1 LQTIVV
7 GARGRVPVGPEDKAR
22 EEIDRQLKAIG
33 WVLQDKDE
41 LNLGAGVGIAV
52 RNFSLPTGPCDYL
65 LFIDRKVAGV
75 IEAKPEGVTLTG
87 VSEQS
92 ERYIISGLPKHLGR
106 WSTDHLV
113 FGYESTGTE
122 TLFRDMRDPNSRSR
136 NVFAFHRPEALLA
149 TLQQGT
155 SFRGRLA
162 APAPLV
168 EQGLRD
174 CQIEAINGLDTSLAH
189 GDPKALIQM
198 IMGAGKTFTACT
210 ASYRFIKHAGA
221 KRILFLVDR
230 NNLGRQTLREF
241 QDYCPPDDGRKFT
254 QLYNVQHLQSSRID
268 LDAKV
273 VITTIQRLY
282 AMLKGEELSVED
294 EDGSAFEGGG
304 DGGSDRTIGYNPKIP
319 IDTFDVVIT
328 DECHRSIYGVWRQV
342 LEYFDAHIIG
352 LTATP
357 SRHTLGYFNR
367 NLVSEYPY
375 ERSVADGVNVGYE
388 VFRIRTH
395 ITEQG
400 ATVDAGFEVPV
411 RDRRTR
417 RVTYEQIDQDL
428 PYQGK
433 DLDRSVTNPNQIR
446 TVLESYRHH
455 AFSDLFPGRHEVP
468 KTLIFAKDDNHADEI
483 VKIIREVFG
492 KGNDFA
498 KKVTY
503 RTTEDTEQ
511 LIKKFRVDYNPRV
524 VVTVDMIATGTDL
537 KPVEVVIFMRDVR
550 SESYFE
556 QMKGRGVRT
565 IPDSDLKSVTPDAE
579 KKTRF
584 VLIDAV
590 GVTESCKTT
599 SPPLER
605 KRSVSFDKLID
616 GIAQGDRD
624 DDSLSSLGA
633 RLAALDRT
641 IEDKYRDRIREAAG
655 GMTLANLARRLVD
668 AVDPDVIDATARQEH
683 SPPITDEQ
691 LAQVAGD
698 LKEQAARLFD
708 DPKLRN
714 LLKEIKQ
721 KSAIVIDETN
731 PDHVIEAGYA
741 LTNARHRVTSFRTFI
756 DENQDHLL
764 ALQILLN
771 RPYGQQRITYK
782 ALHDLAEALAAK
794 PWHLMPAD
802 LWLAYTRLDADKVRG
817 KPADKTLTE
826 LIQLV
831 RYAVSS
837 DGDKTLQ
844 PFAVAAEQKFNLWM
858 GRQQK
863 AGKTFTPEQEA
874 WLRLIKDH
882 IAANAEVTVEDLQ
895 EIPDFA
901 AKGGIVA
908 ARRVFGP
915 DITTMLD
922 DLAGALVA

>member
-1 LQTIVV
+1 MP
-7 GARGRVPVGPEDKAR
+7 AGPEDKAR
-22 EEIDRQLKAIG
+22 EELDRQLEATG
-33 WVLQDKDE
+33 WILQDKDQ

-52 RNFSLPTGPCDYL
+52 REFPLSTGPCDYL

-75 IEAKPEGVTLTG
+75 IEAKKLGETLTG
-87 VSEQS
+87 VSDQS
-92 ERYIISGLPKHLGR
+92 ERYIIAGLPKHLGR
-106 WSTDHLV
+106 WAPDHLA
-113 FGYESTGTE
+113 FGYESTGAE

-136 NVFAFHRPEALLA
+136 NVYTFHRPEALLA

-162 APAPLV
+162 QPAPLV
-168 EQGLRD
+168 TQGLRD
-174 CQIEAINGLDTSLAH
+174 CQIEALNGLDASLAQ

-221 KRILFLVDR
+221 KHILFLVDR

-241 QDYCPPDDGRKFT
+241 QDFCPPDDGRKFT

-268 LDAKV
+268 PDAKV

-282 AMLKGEELSVED
+282 AMLRGQELSVED
-294 EDGSAFEGGG
+294 EESSAFEGGN
-304 DGGSDRTIGYNPKIP
+304 DGGSVRTVAYNPRIP
-319 IDTFDVVIT
+319 IDTFDVIIT

-375 ERSVADGVNVGYE
+375 ERSVAEGVNVGYE

-395 ITEQG
+395 VSENG
-400 ATVDAGFEVPV
+400 ALIDAGYQVPV

-417 RVTYEQIDQDL
+417 RVTYEQLDQDL
-428 PYQGK
+428 PYQATE
-433 DLDRSVTNPNQIR
+433 LDRSVTNPNQIR
-446 TVLESYRHH
+446 TVLETYRHH
-455 AFSDLFPGRHEVP
+455 LFTDLFPGRATVP
-468 KTLIFAKDDNHADEI
+468 KTLVFAKDDNHADEI
-483 VKIIREVFG
+483 VKIVREVFG

-503 RTTEDTEQ
+503 KSDDPEQ
-511 LIKKFRVDYNPRV
+511 VIKNFRVDFNPRV

-565 IPDSDLKSVTPDAE
+565 IPDSDLKSVTDDAVS
-579 KKTRF
+579 KTRF
-584 VLIDAV
+584 VLVDAV

-599 SPPLER
+599 SAPLER

-616 GIAQGDRD
+616 GIAQGDRS

-641 IEDKYRDRIREAAG
+641 IEDKDRERIREAVG
-655 GMTLANLARRLVD
+655 GLTLAHISRQLVD
-668 AVDPDVIDATARQEH
+668 AIDPDVIEAKAREQH
-683 SPPITDEQ
+683 TPPITDAQ
-691 LAQVAGD
+691 LAQVADD
-698 LKEQAARLFD
+698 LKEEVARLFD

-714 LLKEIKQ
+714 LLKEVKH
-721 KSAIVIDETN
+721 KSSIVIDETN
-731 PDHVIEAGYA
+731 PDNVIEAGYA
-741 LTNARHRVTSFRTFI
+741 LTNARARVTSFMEFI
-756 DENQDHLL
+756 EQNKDHLL

-782 ALHDLAEALAAK
+782 SLRDLADSLAAK
-794 PWHLMPAD
+794 PWHLMPAQ
-802 LWLAYTRLDADKVRG
+802 LWQAYTRLEAARVRG
-817 KPADKTLTE
+817 QPSDKTLTE

-831 RYAVSS
+831 RFAVSN
-837 DGDKTLQ
+837 DVDKTLQ
-844 PFAVAAEQKFNLWM
+844 PFAVAAEQRFNLWM

-863 AGKTFTPEQEA
+863 AGKTFTAEQEV

-882 IAANAEVTVEDLQ
+882 IAANAEITAGDFQ
-895 EIPDFA
+895 DIPDFQS
-901 AKGGIVA
+901 KGGVVA
-908 ARRVFGP
+908 ARRVFGY
-915 DITTMLD
+915 DLNAILD
-922 DLAGALVA
+922 DLGAALVA

>member
-1 LQTIVV
+1 M
-7 GARGRVPVGPEDKAR
+7 GPEDKAR
-22 EEIDRQLKAIG
+22 AEIDRQLEAAG
-33 WVLQDKDE
+33 WVLQDKDQ
-41 LNLGAGVGIAV
+41 LNLGAGLGVVV
-52 RNFSLPTGPCDYL
+52 RNFSLPSGPCDYL

-75 IEAKPEGVTLTG
+75 IEAKAVGVSLTG

-92 ERYIISGLPKHLGR
+92 ERYMQELPAHLGR
-106 WSTDHLV
+106 WANDRLV
-113 FGYESTGTE
+113 FGYESTGVE
-122 TLFRDMRDPNSRSR
+122 TLFRDMRDPNSSSR
-136 NVFAFHRPEALLA
+136 NVFTFHRPDALLA
-149 TLQQGT
+149 TLQTGS

-162 APAPLV
+162 QPAPLT
-168 EQGLRD
+168 EQGLRE
-174 CQIEAINGLDTSLAH
+174 CQIEALNGLDASLAH
-189 GDPKALIQM
+189 GDRKALIQM

-221 KRILFLVDR
+221 KRVLFLVDR

-241 QDYCPPDDGRKFT
+241 QDFTPPDDGRKFT

-268 LDAKV
+268 PDAKV

-282 AMLKGEELSVED
+282 AMLRGQELSVED

-304 DGGSDRTIGYNPKIP
+304 DGGSPRTVAYNPRIP
-319 IDTFDVVIT
+319 IDTFDVIIT

-395 ITEQG
+395 RTENG
-400 ATVDAGFEVPV
+400 GLIDADYQVPV

-417 RVTYEQIDQDL
+417 RVTYEQLDQDL
-428 PYQGK
+428 PYGAT

-446 TVLESYRHH
+446 TVLETYQRHL
-455 AFSDLFPGRHEVP
+455 FTDLFPGRKEVP
-468 KTLIFAKDDNHADEI
+468 KTLVFAKDDNHADEI
-483 VKIIREVFG
+483 VKIVREVFG

-511 LIKKFRVDYNPRV
+511 LIKRFRVDYNPRV

-537 KPVEVVIFMRDVR
+537 KPIEVVLFMRDVR

-565 IPDSDLKSVTPDAE
+565 IPDTDLKSVTPDAE
-579 KKTRF
+579 RKTRF
-584 VLIDAV
+584 VLVDAV

-599 SPPLER
+599 SAPLER
-605 KRSVSFDKLID
+605 KRTVSFDKLID
-616 GIAQGDRD
+616 GIAQGDRSN
-624 DDSLSSLGA
+624 DSLSSLGA
-633 RLAALDRT
+633 RLAALDRQ
-641 IEDKYRDRIREAAG
+641 IDDKDRKRITEAAG
-655 GMTLANLARRLVD
+655 GLTLANLARRLVD
-668 AVDPDVIDATARQEH
+668 AVDPDVVDAKAREKN
-683 SPPITDEQ
+683 SPPVTEAQLDE
-691 LAQVAGD
+691 AGAE
-698 LKEQAARLFD
+698 LKERAARLLD

-714 LLKEIKQ
+714 LLKDIKQ
-721 KSAIVIDETN
+721 KSSIVIDETN

-741 LTNARHRVTSFRTFI
+741 LANALARVTSFAEFI
-756 DENQDHLL
+756 EQNKDHLL

-771 RPYGQQRITYK
+771 RPYGQQRLTYK
-782 ALHDLAEALAAK
+782 SLQDLADALAAK

-802 LWLAYTRLDADKVRG
+802 LWRAYSRLDAGWVKG
-817 KPADKTLTE
+817 QPADRTLTE

-831 RYAVSS
+831 RFAVSS
-837 DGDKTLQ
+837 DADRSLQ
-844 PFAVAAEQKFNLWM
+844 PFAVAAEQRFNLWM

-863 AGKTFTPEQEA
+863 AGKTFTEEQEA

-882 IAANAEVTVEDLQ
+882 IAANAEVTASDLQ
-895 EIPDFA
+895 DIPDFA

>member
-1 LQTIVV
+1 M
-7 GARGRVPVGPEDKAR
+7 
-22 EEIDRQLKAIG
+22 
-33 WVLQDKDE
+33 
-41 LNLGAGVGIAV
+41 
-52 RNFSLPTGPCDYL
+52 
-65 LFIDRKVAGV
+65 
-75 IEAKPEGVTLTG
+75 
-87 VSEQS
+87 
-92 ERYIISGLPKHLGR
+92 
-106 WSTDHLV
+106 
-113 FGYESTGTE
+113 FGYESTGAE
-122 TLFRDMRDPNSRSR
+122 TLFRDLRDPNSRSR
-136 NVFAFHRPEALLA
+136 NVFAFHRPDALLA

-162 APAPLV
+162 QPAPLV
-168 EQGLRD
+168 TQGLRD
-174 CQIEAINGLDTSLAH
+174 CQIEAINGLDASLAH

-210 ASYRFIKHAGA
+210 ASYRLIKHAGA

-241 QDYCPPDDGRKFT
+241 QDFAPPDDGRKFT

-268 LDAKV
+268 PDAKV

-282 AMLKGEELSVED
+282 AMLRGQELAVED
-294 EDGSAFEGGG
+294 EDNSAFESGA
-304 DGGSDRTIGYNPKIP
+304 DGGSPRTVAYNPKIP
-319 IDTFDVVIT
+319 IDTFDVIIT

-388 VFRIRTH
+388 VFRVRTH
-395 ITEQG
+395 VTEQG
-400 ATVDAGFEVPV
+400 ATVDAGYQVPV
-411 RDRRTR
+411 RDKRTR
-417 RVTYEQIDQDL
+417 RVTYEQLDQDL
-428 PYQGK
+428 PYQAN

-446 TVLESYRHH
+446 TVLEAYKRHL
-455 AFSDLFPGRHEVP
+455 FTDLFPGRTEVP

-483 VKIIREVFG
+483 VKIVREVFG

-503 RTTEDTEQ
+503 RTTEDPEQ
-511 LIKKFRVDYNPRV
+511 LIKKFRVDFNPRV

-537 KPVEVVIFMRDVR
+537 KPVEAVIFMRDVR

-565 IPDSDLKSVTPDAE
+565 IPETDLKSVTPDAE
-579 KKTRF
+579 RKTRF
-584 VLIDAV
+584 VLVDAV

-599 SPPLER
+599 SVPLER

-616 GIAQGDRD
+616 GIAQGDRS

-633 RLAALDRT
+633 RLAALDRS
-641 IEDKYRDRIREAAG
+641 IDEKDRNRIREAAG
-655 GMTLANLARRLVD
+655 GLTLANLARRLVD
-668 AVDPDVIDATARQEH
+668 AVDPDVIDAKAREQH
-683 SPPITDEQ
+683 TPPITEAQ
-691 LAQVAGD
+691 LAEVAEEE
-698 LKEQAARLFD
+698 KELAARLFD

-721 KSAIVIDETN
+721 KSSIVIDETN

-741 LTNARHRVTSFRTFI
+741 LTNARARVASFTEFI
-756 DENQDHLL
+756 VQNQDHLL

-782 ALHDLAEALAAK
+782 ALQDLADALAAK
-794 PWHLMPAD
+794 PWHLMPAE
-802 LWLAYTRLDADKVRG
+802 LWLAYTRLEADRVRG

-831 RYAVSS
+831 RFAVSNES
-837 DGDKTLQ
+837 DKTLQ
-844 PFAVAAEQKFNLWM
+844 PFAVAAAQRFNLWM

-863 AGKTFTPEQEA
+863 AGKTFTPEQET

-882 IAANAEVTVEDLQ
+882 VAANAEITPSDLQ
-895 EIPDFA
+895 DIPDFA
-901 AKGGIVA
+901 AKGGLVA

-915 DITTMLD
+915 DVATMLD
-922 DLAGALVA
+922 DLAGALACLSP

>member
-1 LQTIVV
+1 MFGFE
-7 GARGRVPVGPEDKAR
+7 GAFQLPGPEDRAR
-22 EEIDRQLKAIG
+22 EEIDRLLLAVG
-33 WVLQDKDE
+33 WVLQDKDQ
-41 LNLGAGVGIAV
+41 LNLGAGCGVAV
-52 RNFSLPTGPCDYL
+52 RNFSLPSGPCDYL
-65 LFIDRKVAGV
+65 LFVDRKVAGV
-75 IEAKPEGVTLTG
+75 IEAKAVGTTLTG

-92 ERYIISGLPKHLGR
+92 ERYMRELPTHLGR
-106 WSTDHLV
+106 WANDRLI
-113 FGYESTGTE
+113 FGYESTGVE
-122 TLFRDMRDPNSRSR
+122 TQFRDLRDPNSRSR
-136 NVFAFHRPEALLA
+136 NVFTFHRPEALLA
-149 TLQQGT
+149 TLKAGS

-162 APAPLV
+162 HPAPLV
-168 EQGLRD
+168 AQGLRD
-174 CQIEAINGLDTSLAH
+174 CQIEALTGLDASLAH

-210 ASYRFIKHAGA
+210 ASYRFIKHTAA
-221 KRILFLVDR
+221 KRVLFLVDR

-268 LDAKV
+268 PDAKV

-282 AMLKGEELSVED
+282 AMLRDQELSVED
-294 EDGSAFEGGG
+294 EDGSAFEGGAPAG
-304 DGGSDRTIGYNPKIP
+304 DARIVTFNPKFP
-319 IDTFDVVIT
+319 IDTFDVIII

-395 ITEQG
+395 VTEQG
-400 ATVDAGFEVPV
+400 ATVDAGYHIPV

-417 RVTYEQIDQDL
+417 RVTYEQLDQDL
-428 PYQGK
+428 PYRGVE
-433 DLDRSVTNPNQIR
+433 LDRSVTNPNQIR
-446 TVLESYRHH
+446 TVFEAYRHH
-455 AFSDLFPGRHEVP
+455 LFTDLFPGRTEVP
-468 KTLIFAKDDNHADEI
+468 KTLVFAKSDDHADEL
-483 VKIIREVFG
+483 VKQAREVFG

-503 RTTEDTEQ
+503 KTDDPEQ
-511 LIKKFRVDYNPRV
+511 MIKKFRVDYNPRI

-537 KPVEVVIFMRDVR
+537 KPVEVVMFMRDVR

-565 IPDSDLKSVTPDAE
+565 IPDTDLLGVTPDAE
-579 KKTRF
+579 RKTRF
-584 VLIDAV
+584 VLVDAV

-599 SPPLER
+599 SAPLER
-605 KRSVSFDKLID
+605 KRSVSFDKLMD
-616 GIAQGDRD
+616 GIAQGDRSE
-624 DDSLSSLGA
+624 DSISSLGA

-641 IEDKYRDRIREAAG
+641 IDDKDRQRITAAAG
-655 GMTLANLARRLVD
+655 GLTLSGLSRRLVD
-668 AVDPDVIDATARQEH
+668 AVDPDVIDAAARAQH
-683 SPPITDEQ
+683 GQLVSDEQ
-691 LAQVAGD
+691 FAQVAED

-708 DPKLRN
+708 DPNLRN
-714 LLKEIKQ
+714 TLKEIKR
-721 KSAIVIDETN
+721 KSSIVIDETN

-741 LTNARHRVTSFRTFI
+741 LTNARVRVTSFRDFI
-756 DENQDHLL
+756 EQNQDHLL

-771 RPYGQQRITYK
+771 RPYGQQRLTYK
-782 ALHDLAEALAAK
+782 ALQDLTDALAAR

-802 LWLAYTRLDADKVRG
+802 LWLAYTRLEAEKVRG

-831 RYAVSS
+831 RFAVSS
-837 DGDKTLQ
+837 SADKTLQ
-844 PFAVAAEQKFNLWM
+844 PFAAAAEQRFNLWM

-863 AGKTFTPEQEA
+863 AGKTFTAEQEA

-882 IAANAEVTVEDLQ
+882 IAVNAEVTASDLQ
-895 EIPDFA
+895 DIPDFA

-915 DITTMLD
+915 DINTLLD